1 MKARPF
7 HGLTFQT
14 GVPGAQPSPAQPS
27 RSITA
32 TRPTSNTPARGREAG
47 KMEETFSCL
56 SLARLLVTGS
66 HPETGRPGQRAA
78 HVHPAPDRCPPTRQ
92 AAGAALTPSSRQRRW
107 EGLPS
112 FPSHLMLQRRSQS
125 RVKNPPMSSP
135 TPAQVRGTLSR
146 EDPSP
151 HLGGNHWCGVGGDGC
166 MGGNHRAAGR
176 WERGP
181 PGKRPATGSPRL
193 PQDRLWEQEQRVS
206 RWPAG

>member
-32 TRPTSNTPARGREAG
+32 ARPTSNTPARGREAG

-66 HPETGRPGQRAA
+66 HPETGRPGQHAA
-78 HVHPAPDRCPPTRQ
+78 HVHPAPDRCPPTHQ
-92 AAGAALTPSSRQRRW
+92 ATGAALTPSSRQRRW

-135 TPAQVRGTLSR
+135 TPAQVEGPSAERTHHPTWEGTTGAGW
-146 EDPSP
+146 
-151 HLGGNHWCGVGGDGC
+151 GGMGAWEGITGLRADGK
-166 MGGNHRAAGR
+166 GA
-176 WERGP
+176 P
-181 PGKRPATGSPRL
+181 QGSA
-193 PQDRLWEQEQRVS
+193 Q
-206 RWPAG
+206 